1 VNVRD
6 TFPSPMAVFKQ
17 MTKQSLQIIA
27 SGQQGNATR
36 SWVEYVE
43 QQVKHSNWSE
53 LDDEDGAAADDDD
66 DDDDDDVKAALTQL
80 EQTS

>member
-1 VNVRD
+1 
-6 TFPSPMAVFKQ
+6 MAVFKQ

-27 SGQQGNATR
+27 EGQQGNATR
-36 SWVEYVE
+36 SCVEYME

-53 LDDEDGAAADDDD
+53 LDDEDSAADDAAAAAEDD
-66 DDDDDDVKAALTQL
+66 DEVAAATQL